1 VATGQTGEVT
11 KPGVG
16 PHRRALAASAALVVI
31 GCLVGAFFP
40 GGEDVFAPRVK
51 TIDALAGLGVGAF
64 FVDRLVT
71 FLPVFAVRETPDERT
86 ADIDVLRLGYGA
98 LLGGLFVAITNLPA
112 VGSLTAGKA
121 GDVNGDADRA
131 IAVLVIAGGVVGLSR
146 ILSRLN
152 PKPKTDATKAPDP
165 DAAAAATS
173 GEPVPLPSPT
183 ARAIGYASVALAAL
197 AALLALG
204 DTAGTELLAA
214 DKQADGTI
222 ALVVRFATVLVA
234 AAIVEQ
240 IVERTAGTYA
250 KAKRDKPLVTGAV
263 SLVLGV
269 LIARVMDLYL
279 LHNLGFFGTTGDL
292 DKGIEASKNIELWF
306 DAFVTG
312 AVIASGT
319 KPLHDLS
326 ARLSRSPEAKPATRA
341 SAPDP
346 QSPR

>member
-1 VATGQTGEVT
+1 M
-11 KPGVG
+11 
-16 PHRRALAASAALVVI
+16 
-31 GCLVGAFFP
+31 
-40 GGEDVFAPRVK
+40 
-51 TIDALAGLGVGAF
+51 
-64 FVDRLVT
+64 
-71 FLPVFAVRETPDERT
+71 
-86 ADIDVLRLGYGA
+86 
-98 LLGGLFVAITNLPA
+98 
-112 VGSLTAGKA
+112 
-121 GDVNGDADRA
+121 
-131 IAVLVIAGGVVGLSR
+131 IAGGVVGLSR
-146 ILSRLN
+146 ILSGLN

-165 DAAAAATS
+165 DAAAAATP

-183 ARAIGYASVALAAL
+183 ARAIGYASVAL

-222 ALVVRFATVLVA
+222 ALVVRFATILVA

-292 DKGIEASKNIELWF
+292 DKGIEVSK
-306 DAFVTG
+306 TSSCG
-312 AVIASGT
+312 ST
-319 KPLHDLS
+319 PS
-326 ARLSRSPEAKPATRA
+326 
-341 SAPDP
+341 
-346 QSPR
+346 